1 MSTSKATPA
10 AGGVSPDAVIDGK
23 LALGI
28 LDCARLFGV
37 SRTSICIAIRNG
49 DLKARKLGG
58 RTVVLAEDAREFL
71 RSLPAVSAS

>member
-1 MSTSKATPA
+1 MGTTNAVLAS
-10 AGGVSPDAVIDGK
+10 GEHSPDAMIDGK

-58 RTVVLAEDAREFL
+58 RTVVLAEHAREFL
-71 RSLPAVSAS
+71 RSLPPVTP

>member
-1 MSTSKATPA
+1 MGTSKAA
-10 AGGVSPDAVIDGK
+10 LGAGELSPDDMIDGK

-37 SRTSICIAIRNG
+37 SRTSICVAIRNG

-58 RTVVLAEDAREFL
+58 RTIVLADDARDFL
-71 RSLPAVSAS
+71 RSLPAVAP

>member
-1 MSTSKATPA
+1 MGTSKT
-10 AGGVSPDAVIDGK
+10 GLGSGELSPDAMIDGK

-58 RTVVLAEDAREFL
+58 RTVVLADDAREFL
-71 RSLPAVSAS
+71 RGLPAVAP